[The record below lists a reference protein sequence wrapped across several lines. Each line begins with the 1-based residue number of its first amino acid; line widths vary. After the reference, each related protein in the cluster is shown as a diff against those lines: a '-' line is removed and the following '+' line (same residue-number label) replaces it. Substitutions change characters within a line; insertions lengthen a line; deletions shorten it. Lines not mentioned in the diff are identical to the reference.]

1 MRELELTWSRTI
13 CMWWLLVWRMV
24 VGGAV
29 LGFFAGAVGAVV
41 SIYSD
46 LLEYAA
52 TFGAVFGYIAGI
64 AWSPF
69 VLRMMLRKKYGD
81 FRLALVP
88 LALTDDYPER

>member
-1 MRELELTWSRTI
+1 
-13 CMWWLLVWRMV
+13 MV
-24 VGGAV
+24 LGGAV
-29 LGFFAGAVGAVV
+29 LGLIAGAVGAVV

-46 LLEYAA
+46 LVEYADV
-52 TFGAVFGYIAGI
+52 FGGVFGYIAGV

-88 LALTDDYPER
+88 LSLTDDYPER